1 MTTLFDPQIM
11 TALGLYSIV
20 IGAIIATMK
29 LLKTGKKS
37 RQEETE
43 QFMNSPNGCA
53 TKQAACKEKLE
64 EVKTHLHKLD
74 ISMAK
79 IEVAVNRV
87 NPNGKLDQIIR
98 QLSYVN
104 QFVTDPMQQ
113 QEQRQKDN
121 G

>member
-11 TALGLYSIV
+11 TALGIYSV
-20 IGAIIATMK
+20 LIGAIIATMK

-74 ISMAK
+74 ISMVK
-79 IEVAVNRV
+79 IEEAVKRV
-87 NPNGKLDQIIR
+87 NPNGKLDQIIG
-98 QLSYVN
+98 QLSNIN
-104 QFVTDPMQQ
+104 QLGPATTRQP
-113 QEQRQKDN
+113 EQRQKDN